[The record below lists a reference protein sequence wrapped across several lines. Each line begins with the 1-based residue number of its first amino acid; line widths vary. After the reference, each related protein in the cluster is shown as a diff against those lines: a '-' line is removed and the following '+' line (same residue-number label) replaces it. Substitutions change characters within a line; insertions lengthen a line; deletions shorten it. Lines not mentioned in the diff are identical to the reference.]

1 MRDREHVDPSFRQVL
16 RDRARE
22 MRKHMSPAEVR
33 LWSHLRGDRLGGLR
47 FRRQHPIGPFVAD
60 FFCPGRNLVVEVDG
74 DSHFTPEQQR
84 YDADRTNYI
93 TGLGLREIRFTNVD
107 VLTNIEGVLGEI
119 ARVTGSG

>member
-22 MRKHMSPAEVR
+22 MRTHMSLAEVR
-33 LWSHLRGDRLGGLR
+33 LWSHLRGDRLEGLR
-47 FRRQHPIGPFVAD
+47 FRRQHPIGPYVAD
-60 FFCPGRNLVVEVDG
+60 FFCPRRNLVVEVDG

-84 YDADRTNYI
+84 YDADRTNYF
-93 TGLGLREIRFTNVD
+93 TELGLREIRFTNVD

-119 ARVTGSG
+119 ARVAGHV